1 MVMAKAIDFSQE
13 LIFASSDSG
22 VSGAIG
28 RAERNEQLRKI
39 APRIYTANLHDSAE
53 VIIRRHLLDVLRWRF
68 PQAVIS
74 HRSALELAP
83 TESGNFFI
91 TAGYTKRI
99 SDLPG
104 VTLNVMQGKPAL
116 DSDVALGNIFLSSEY
131 RWMLENMQPS
141 RKRGSESKTFPI
153 ELIEQRLE
161 QMLVRQ
167 REDGINKFRDKAREV
182 AAQLDMQPEFERL
195 NRIIG
200 ALLKT
205 YSSRALHTA
214 SAKARAA
221 GMPFD
226 AQRNELFETLFSTL
240 KSRYFQERPD
250 RNISEKSFALFA
262 FFEAYFSNYI
272 EGTVFTIADAKKII
286 ETRTIIPKRVKD
298 SHDILG
304 TFDVVSNRYEMAKTP
319 ATADELIALLK
330 HRHSVIMAGR
340 AEDVN
345 AGQFKDKN
353 NRAGSTEFVDFSL
366 VEGTLRKGFAYYAAL
381 TEPMA
386 KALFIMFL
394 VSEVHPFSDGNGRIS
409 RILGNAELCK
419 AAQSRIIVPTVF
431 REDYILSLK
440 KFTHTKNPDA
450 YIRVMDKLQLFSSQ
464 LVSDDFAA
472 FDRYLTAANA
482 YKEPAEARLEMP
494 SRFI

>member
-1 MVMAKAIDFSQE
+1 MAKVIDFTQE
-13 LIFASSDSG
+13 LIFASSNSG
-22 VSGAIG
+22 ISGAIG
-28 RAERNEQLRKI
+28 SAMRNKQIRKI
-39 APRIYTANLHDSAE
+39 APRIYTANLHDSVE
-53 VIIRRHLLDVLRWRF
+53 VIIRRHLPDVLQWRF

-83 TESGNFFI
+83 TASGNIFI

-99 SDLPG
+99 TDLPG
-104 VTLNVMQGKPAL
+104 ITLNVMQGKPAL

-141 RKRGSESKTFPI
+141 RKRGSESKTFSV
-153 ELIEQRLE
+153 EFIEQRLE
-161 QMLVRQ
+161 QMLVRKH
-167 REDGINKFRDKAREV
+167 EDGINKFRDKAREV
-182 AAQLDMQPEFERL
+182 AAQLDMQLEFERL

-200 ALLKT
+200 ALFKT
-205 YSSRALHTA
+205 YGSRALHTA

-221 GMPFD
+221 GLPFD
-226 AQRNELFETLFSTL
+226 AQRDELFEILFNAL
-240 KSRYFQERPD
+240 KNRYFQERPNK
-250 RNISEKSFALFA
+250 NISEQSFALFA

-272 EGTVFTIADAKKII
+272 EGTEFAVADAKQII
-286 ETRTIIPKRVKD
+286 DTRTIMPKRTKD

-304 TFDVVSNRYEMAKTP
+304 TFDIVSNRYEMGRAP
-319 ATADELIALLK
+319 LTADELITLLK
-330 HRHSVIMAGR
+330 HRHSIMMAGR

-353 NRAGSTEFVDFSL
+353 NRAGSTEFVDYSL

-386 KALFIMFL
+386 KALFMMFL
-394 VSEVHPFSDGNGRIS
+394 VAEVHPFSDGNGRIS
-409 RILGNAELCK
+409 RIMGNAELSK
-419 AAQSRIIVPTVF
+419 AAQARIIVPTVF

-440 KFTHTKNPDA
+440 KFTHTKDPDA

-464 LVSDDFAA
+464 LVGDDFAA
-472 FDRYLTAANA
+472 LDRYLTVANA
-482 YKEPAEARLEMP
+482 YKEPAEAKLEMP
-494 SRFI
+494 LVV